1 MLKLR
6 TEEGTTLVEAIVA
19 IGILA
24 GAVVALAGLASVAT
38 RTSAMARERSLA
50 TALALQKLEAL
61 SWDVSA
67 LATSPASAWA
77 ADTPGFV
84 EFLDARGNIVG
95 GRGGGAY
102 VRRWSVAPLASD
114 SNLLAIQVLVAA
126 CRTPPGAVHC
136 GEATSRARLAVIR
149 SRTAW

>member
-1 MLKLR
+1 MAKLR
-6 TEEGTTLVEAIVA
+6 TEDGTTLVEAIVA

-38 RTSAMARERSLA
+38 RISAMARERSLA
-50 TALALQKLEAL
+50 TVLALQKLEAL
-61 SWDVSA
+61 SRDVSA
-67 LATSPASAWA
+67 LATSHASAWA

-114 SNLLAIQVLVAA
+114 ANLLAIQVLVAA
-126 CRTPPGAVHC
+126 CRTPPGAAHC